1 MVGRD
6 RPLPPRHDASL
17 AQPSRRFPVNLIL
30 FERTEVDRPLARS
43 DPRAQHLCDVLRRR
57 PGDTFD
63 AGMVDGPRGK
73 GTVCTI
79 GAHELEL
86 TFVWGGPPPPGDPLT
101 LVLGLPRP
109 QTARKILQEA
119 TTLGVQAL
127 HFVRTERSEPQYA
140 QSSLWST
147 GEWRRHVLAGVAQ
160 AFATR
165 LPVVTWDRDLASIL
179 ESSRVEG
186 SLGSPLCS
194 IALDNYEA
202 TVRLG
207 ACDVPPAARIWLALG
222 PERGWGPSDRDRLRE
237 SGFTLAHLGERVLRA
252 ETAVVASLAIL
263 RSRAGWI

>member
-1 MVGRD
+1 MNFQRD
-6 RPLPPRHDASL
+6 TACALRQFHPRL
-17 AQPSRRFPVNLIL
+17 PVNLIL
-30 FERTEVDRPLARS
+30 FEPAEVDRPLSRT
-43 DPRAQHLCDVLRRR
+43 DPRAQHLCEVLRRQ

-63 AGMVDGPRGK
+63 AGLIDGPRGK
-73 GTVCTI
+73 GTVRAI
-79 GAHELEL
+79 GAEALEL
-86 TFVWGGPPPPGDPLT
+86 SFVWGGPPPPGEPLT

-165 LPVVTWDRDLASIL
+165 LPVVTWDRDLATVLDAACVDASTVL
-179 ESSRVEG
+179 PRCG
-186 SLGSPLCS
+186 

-207 ACDVPPAARIWLALG
+207 ACDVPPAAPIWLALG
-222 PERGWGPSDRDRLRE
+222 PERGWGPTDRDRLRRC
-237 SGFTLAHLGERVLRA
+237 GFTLAHLGERVLRA

>member
-1 MVGRD
+1 MHD
-6 RPLPPRHDASL
+6 R
-17 AQPSRRFPVNLIL
+17 
-30 FERTEVDRPLARS
+30 
-43 DPRAQHLCDVLRRR
+43 
-57 PGDTFD
+57 
-63 AGMVDGPRGK
+63 
-73 GTVCTI
+73 
-79 GAHELEL
+79 AHELEL
-86 TFVWGGPPPPGDPLT
+86 LVSLGRAAATGGPTDLGPRAAPPADS
-101 LVLGLPRP
+101 
-109 QTARKILQEA
+109 RKILQEA

-147 GEWRRHVLAGVAQ
+147 GEWRHVLAGVAQ

-207 ACDVPPAARIWLALG
+207 ACDVPPATRIWLALG

-237 SGFTLAHLGERVLRA
+237 SGFPLAHLGERVLRA
-252 ETAVVASLAIL
+252 ETAVVASRFAIL
-263 RSRAGWI
+263 RSRVELDLRPGGRDGTP